1 MRILSRKR
9 RKTVG
14 ENESFVDVL
23 RLAQEDPSFRSTLCA
38 ILRQPSFH
46 RKSVLNTMARDM
58 ALAGENRNIVQAVFS
73 LADDAVSLRVLELLN
88 EETGQQVSGGDV
100 DTAHAPQN

>member
-1 MRILSRKR
+1 
-9 RKTVG
+9 
-14 ENESFVDVL
+14 
-23 RLAQEDPSFRSTLCA
+23 
-38 ILRQPSFH
+38 
-46 RKSVLNTMARDM
+46 MARDM